1 MVTFQIHTE
10 LGQNIVNGV
19 RRQLNRGGLGLIYK
33 FVSVKRVPV
42 AHFTEFIDFFP
53 LLELPFNLL
62 PDLEEI
68 PSSGLPLPG
77 VLQETFILPIE
88 GGEVDEFT
96 EYIPYG
102 RIMGIKDFHA
112 LIYWKAGLM
121 QYEFVL
127 VTYTLEGSPISH
139 AIIGGM
145 RTEDSGIL
153 HSVAVVHP
161 DLTITIA
168 EGVAL
173 QNETTGLD
181 ETNTYQMSIQP
192 SGQINYGI
200 NEESSEI
207 DQ

>member
-1 MVTFQIHTE
+1 
-10 LGQNIVNGV
+10 
-19 RRQLNRGGLGLIYK
+19 LGLISK
-33 FVSVKRVPV
+33 FVFVKRVPV

-68 PSSGLPLPG
+68 PSDGLPLPAH
-77 VLQETFILPIE
+77 LLDAFILPIE

-102 RIMGIKDFHA
+102 RIEGLKDFHA
-112 LIYWKAGLM
+112 IIYWKAGLM

-127 VTYTLEGSPISH
+127 VTFSLEGLPISH

-145 RTEDSGIL
+145 RTEDNGIL

-161 DLTITIA
+161 DLSITIA
-168 EGVAL
+168 EGVAI
-173 QNETTGLD
+173 QNELTGID
-181 ETNTYQMSIQP
+181 ETNTYQMTIQP
-192 SGQINYGI
+192 SGEINYG
-200 NEESSEI
+200 NYEEDI
-207 DQ
+207 